1 MAATCHPR
9 LGGASRQGGG
19 GRRMYPCQKI
29 TGEEKIMKNLR
40 FILLVAGI
48 VSLSSCGLYREY
60 ERPEVGFT
68 DSLYRRLPETKDNIS
83 LAQMSWEELFTDP
96 MLREWIT
103 LGLKHNTDLNVA
115 IFKVE
120 EAEASLMAA
129 RGAFLPGV
137 SFNANGG
144 IATPSGAD
152 FSTNLTASWEADIF
166 GSLTNAKRKA
176 AAALEQSVAY
186 RQAVQ
191 TKLVATIA
199 NTYYTLLML
208 DEQLSV
214 SQRTYENWKENIRTM
229 EALKRAGKTNEAA
242 VLQAKSNQ
250 LNVEGSMIS
259 LEQQIIE
266 MENSLSSLLGIVPM
280 TIRRGNLNEQNF
292 PLELSQGIPAELLAK
307 RPDVKQA
314 ELALA
319 QAYYATNQAR
329 ASFYPKLNLS
339 GVLGWTA
346 SGKSVNPGDFIAD
359 LGASLMQPVFN
370 KRVLKA
376 NLKKAE
382 AQQKAAL
389 YEFKQ
394 SLLDAGVEV
403 NNALIQ
409 WQTAQESLKIDQKK
423 VVHLQAAVWNTQLLM
438 KHGLTNYLEVLTA
451 QQTLLQAELAVASDK
466 FEQIQGVINLYH
478 ALGGG
483 YED

>member
-1 MAATCHPR
+1 M
-9 LGGASRQGGG
+9 
-19 GRRMYPCQKI
+19 
-29 TGEEKIMKNLR
+29 IMRTIR
-40 FILLVAGI
+40 FILLVAGA
-48 VSLSSCGLYREY
+48 VLLSSCGIYKKY
-60 ERPEVGFT
+60 ERPEMAFT
-68 DSLYRRLPETKDNIS
+68 DSLYRRQPEVKDTTS
-83 LAQMSWEELFTDP
+83 LAQMSWEDFFTDP
-96 MLREWIT
+96 VLKEWIA

-115 IFKVE
+115 RFKVE
-120 EAEASLMAA
+120 EAEAALLAA

-137 SFNANGG
+137 NLSVNGG
-144 IATPSGAD
+144 VAD
-152 FSTNLTASWEADIF
+152 LSANVTASWEADIF

-191 TKLVATIA
+191 TQLVATIA
-199 NTYYTLLML
+199 NSYYTLLML
-208 DEQLSV
+208 DEQLRV

-250 LNVEGSMIS
+250 LNVEGSMLN
-259 LEQQIIE
+259 LEQKILE
-266 MENSLSSLLGIVPM
+266 MENSFSSLLGIVPM
-280 TIRRGNLNEQNF
+280 TIRRGHLNEQNF
-292 PLELSQGIPAELLAK
+292 PLEISQGLPAQLLSQ
-307 RPDVKQA
+307 RPDVRQA
-314 ELALA
+314 EMALA
-319 QAYYATNQAR
+319 QAYYATNHAR

-346 SGKSVNPGDFIAD
+346 SGASVDPGAFITD
-359 LGASLMQPVFN
+359 LGASLMQPIFN
-370 KRVLKA
+370 KRALKA
-376 NLKKAE
+376 NLKKAQ
-382 AQQKAAL
+382 AQQQAAL

-423 VVHLQAAVWNTQLLM
+423 VIHLQAAVWNTQLLM

-451 QQTLLQAELAVASDK
+451 QQTLLQAELAVADDK
-466 FEQIQGVINLYH
+466 FAQIQGLINLYH

-483 YED
+483 Y